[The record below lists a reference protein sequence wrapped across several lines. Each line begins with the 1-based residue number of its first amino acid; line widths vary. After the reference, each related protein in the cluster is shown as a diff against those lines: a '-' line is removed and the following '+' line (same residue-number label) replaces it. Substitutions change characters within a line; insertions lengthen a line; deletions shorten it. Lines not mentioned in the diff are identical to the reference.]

1 MDDTKDITENK
12 PPEQPKK
19 TTLPEV
25 EVVVDA
31 PVEPLKKIKEPK
43 EEPSDEVFNHVN
55 TKDEDA
61 KEMISKRQYD
71 LALAEQAM
79 RRAMGRYLTVEE
91 ILRRNGFVVKDTTI
105 DKGKGTKYEELTMQ
119 ALRLYVPVPL
129 QTAMGLCL
137 LDLKEGVLRIAVG
150 DRVDDADLLR
160 ISNSLE
166 RANHQ
171 VDKIDVEPWDRAD
184 LIKLMREQSEVAGER
199 LLRLFAALSRD
210 SDDASMIE
218 EALHDILAEAL
229 QSRTSDIHF
238 SLHEDD
244 ARCWIRF
251 RIDGDLVY
259 KHLIPHRVMA
269 PLVTRIKTDSKMDA
283 ADRQHPQ
290 DGRLGFEWQGRII
303 DVRVASLPVAPA
315 GEKLTLR
322 LLDRENLLSF
332 DALFMHAPVVAQKLR
347 KAVHGHTKDGG
358 LIVVSGP
365 TGSGKST
372 TLYGIIQEI
381 DRSSRAVYSVE
392 SPVEY
397 DMALVDQTS
406 VTDNSANSIASII
419 RALMRHDP
427 DVVIIGEMRDGETVE
442 AALRATESG
451 HMVITTVHAVDA
463 IHTLDRIDGFLG
475 SDYRTSGLYILGH
488 ALVASLSQRLV
499 KTVCPACHT
508 VSTAHAVFKDDMRCA
523 DIGLMPEDNVALASS
538 RGCDLCNHTGFLGR
552 ALVLEAMF
560 PPEDQAS
567 RRSITEMMVSNV
579 SSSVVD
585 VPGTVYLPR
594 RESIRD
600 LIRRNTIDANMGASL
615 MVEEAASRQG
625 RR

>member
-1 MDDTKDITENK
+1 MDDITET
-12 PPEQPKK
+12 PPETQ
-19 TTLPEV
+19 L
-25 EVVVDA
+25 D
-31 PVEPLKKIKEPK
+31 
-43 EEPSDEVFNHVN
+43 DGN
-55 TKDEDA
+55 DA
-61 KEMISKRQYD
+61 KQVDVVQNHLVNEPEENDQVSKRQYN

-79 RRAMGRYLTVEE
+79 RRAVGRYLSVDE
-91 ILRRNGFVVKDTTI
+91 ILSRNGFVVKDTTHEFE
-105 DKGKGTKYEELTMQ
+105 KGSKYEEMTMQ
-119 ALRLYVPVPL
+119 ALRLYVPVPQ

-137 LDLKEGVLRIAVG
+137 LELKEGVLKIAVG

-160 ISNSLE
+160 ISNALE

-171 VDKIDVEPWDRAD
+171 VDKINVEPWDRAD

-199 LLRLFAALSRD
+199 LLRIFASLSRD
-210 SDDASMIE
+210 SDDASLIE
-218 EALHDILAEAL
+218 DALHDILAEAL

-244 ARCWIRF
+244 ARCWIRY
-251 RIDGDLVY
+251 RVDGDLVY

-290 DGRLGFEWQGRII
+290 DGRLGFEWQGRVI
-303 DVRVASLPVAPA
+303 DVRVASLPVAPS

-322 LLDRENLLSF
+322 LLDRENLRSF
-332 DALFMHAPVVAQKLR
+332 DALFMHTPVVAEKLR
-347 KAVHGHTKDGG
+347 KSVHSHTKDGG
-358 LIVVSGP
+358 LIIVSGP

-381 DRSSRAVYSVE
+381 DRSSRAVYSIE

-397 DMALVDQTS
+397 DMPLVDQTS
-406 VTDNSANSIASII
+406 VTDNSANTIPSII

-427 DVVIIGEMRDGETVE
+427 DVIIIGEMRDGDTVE

-475 SDYRTSGLYILGH
+475 ADYRTSGLYILGH
-488 ALVASLSQRLV
+488 ALIASLSQRLV

-508 VSTAHAVFKDDMRCA
+508 VSTAINVFKDEMRCA
-523 DIGLMPEDNVALASS
+523 DIGLNPEDKVALASS

-585 VPGTVYLPR
+585 VQGTVYLPR

-600 LIRRNTIDANMGASL
+600 LIRRNAIDANMGASL
-615 MVEEAASRQG
+615 MVEEASSRQG
-625 RR
+625 R